1 MKTQREGTLPNL
13 FYEANIILI
22 PKPNNDAT
30 KKELYINIFN
40 ECRHKDCQ
48 QNIGKQNS
56 TTHQKDHAP

>member
-30 KKELYINIFN
+30 KKRDLDQYL
-40 ECRHKDCQ
+40 Q
-48 QNIGKQNS
+48 
-56 TTHQKDHAP
+56 